1 MLPPKFSSGWQ
12 IIRMSGGLMP
22 NLQMIFFRLI
32 ALSYMLILI
41 VTITGF
47 LKLVLRENATIKIIH
62 KFAVPPSI
70 LFWVLVMYGAIA
82 YNAGKVI
89 TLVTFFT
96 LFLALVFGGALTGW
110 LVKPGLRRVLHM
122 ILSSLTF
129 LLFTYFIFG
138 VMLARA

>member
-1 MLPPKFSSGWQ
+1 
-12 IIRMSGGLMP
+12 MP
-22 NLQMIFFRLI
+22 NLQMIFFGLI

-47 LKLVLRENATIKIIH
+47 LKLLLHENATIKIIH

-82 YNAGKVI
+82 FSAGKVV
-89 TLVTFFT
+89 TLLTYFT

-110 LVKPGLRRVLHM
+110 LVKPGVRKVIH
-122 ILSSLTF
+122 IFFGGLTF

-138 VMLARA
+138 VMLVRA